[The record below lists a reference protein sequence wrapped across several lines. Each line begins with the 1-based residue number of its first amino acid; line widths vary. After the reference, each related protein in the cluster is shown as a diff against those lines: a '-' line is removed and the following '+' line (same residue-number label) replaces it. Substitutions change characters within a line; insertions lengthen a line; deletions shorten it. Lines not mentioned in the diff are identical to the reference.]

1 MEPPP
6 VTTDVSRLRDRIAQL
21 ESEKLELYQQR
32 EELARVKAEISL
44 ADLARSLAR
53 AATAGEASAP
63 DRAVRSLAATIQGHF
78 TVGPDGVG
86 IRFQPPELGDRTA
99 GLGRASFELAK
110 LPPPA
115 AAAAPSNL
123 TVVLQEKQALYG
135 DERWRRNAEGS
146 MVVSEITRVL
156 GVTPTSGEL
165 VAAGASIAS
174 HERRMALSFRGG
186 EGQPYRTATRALV
199 CLVNAIVTKPEASAG
214 DLLAL
219 GAALAATTAAARELL
234 R

>member
-1 MEPPP
+1 MEQPPP
-6 VTTDVSRLRDRIAQL
+6 TDDVRRLRQRIAQL
-21 ESEKLELYQQR
+21 EGEKLELYKQR
-32 EELARVKAEISL
+32 EELARVKAELSL
-44 ADLARSLAR
+44 ADLVRSLGR
-53 AATAGEASAP
+53 AAAAGEASAP
-63 DRAVRSLAATIQGHF
+63 DRAVRSLAATVQGHF

-123 TVVLQEKQALYG
+123 TAVLQEKQALYG
-135 DERWRRNAEGS
+135 DERWRRKAEGAR
-146 MVVSEITRVL
+146 VVSEIVRVL
-156 GVTPTSGEL
+156 GVTPTAGEL
-165 VAAGASIAS
+165 VAAAASIAA

-186 EGQPYRTATRALV
+186 EGQPYRTSTRSLV
-199 CLVNAIVTKPEASAG
+199 WLVNAVVTKTEASAG

-219 GAALAATTAAARELL
+219 SATLAATTAAARELL

>member
-6 VTTDVSRLRDRIAQL
+6 VTTEVRLLRQRVAEL
-21 ESEKLELYQQR
+21 EGEKLELLDQR
-32 EELARVKAEISL
+32 EKLARVKAEISL
-44 ADLARSLAR
+44 ADLARGLAT

-63 DRAVRSLAATIQGHF
+63 DRAVRSLAATVQGHF

-86 IRFQPPELGDRTA
+86 IRFQPPELGHRTA
-99 GLGRASFELAK
+99 GLGRASLELAK

-123 TVVLQEKQALYG
+123 TAVLQEKQALYS
-135 DERWRRNAEGS
+135 DERWRRTAEGAR
-146 MVVSEITRVL
+146 VVSEIVRVL
-156 GVTPTSGEL
+156 GVTPTAGEL
-165 VAAGASIAS
+165 VAAAASIAG

-199 CLVNAIVTKPEASAG
+199 WLVNAIVTKPEASAA

-219 GAALAATTAAARELL
+219 SATLAATTAAARELL

>member
-1 MEPPP
+1 
-6 VTTDVSRLRDRIAQL
+6 VTEDVRLLRQHIARL
-21 ESEKLELYQQR
+21 EGEKLELRQQR
-32 EELARVKAEISL
+32 DELIRVKAELSL
-44 ADLARSLAR
+44 ADLARGLAR

-63 DRAVRSLAATIQGHF
+63 DRAVRSLAATVQGHF
-78 TVGPDGVG
+78 TIGPEGVG
-86 IRFQPPELGDRTA
+86 IRFQPPELGDKTA

-123 TVVLQEKQALYG
+123 TAVLQEKQALYS
-135 DERWRRNAEGS
+135 DERWRRKAEGTK
-146 MVVSEITRVL
+146 VVSEITRVL
-156 GVTPTSGEL
+156 GVTPTSAEL
-165 VAAGASIAS
+165 VAAGASIAN

-186 EGQPYRTATRALV
+186 EGQPYRTATRSLV
-199 CLVNAIVTKPEASAG
+199 WLVNAVATKPDASAG

-219 GAALAATTAAARELL
+219 SVALAATTAAARELL

>member
-1 MEPPP
+1 M
-6 VTTDVSRLRDRIAQL
+6 TDELRRLRRRIAEL
-21 ESEKLELYQQR
+21 ETEKLELHEQR

-63 DRAVRSLAATIQGHF
+63 DRAVRSLAATVQGHF
-78 TVGPDGVG
+78 TVDPDGVG
-86 IRFQPPELGDRTA
+86 IRFQPPELGHRTA

-115 AAAAPSNL
+115 SEAAPTNL
-123 TVVLQEKQALYG
+123 NAVLQEKQALYG
-135 DERWRRNAEGS
+135 DERWRRQAEGAR
-146 MVVSEITRVL
+146 VVSEIVRVL
-156 GVTPTSGEL
+156 GVTPTAGEL
-165 VAAGASIAS
+165 VAAAASIAG

-186 EGQPYRTATRALV
+186 EGQPYRTATRSLV
-199 CLVNAIVTKPEASAG
+199 WLVNAIVTKPEPSAA

-219 GAALAATTAAARELL
+219 SATLAATTVAARELL

>member
-1 MEPPP
+1 VATELQL
-6 VTTDVSRLRDRIAQL
+6 LRRRIAAL
-21 ESEKLELYQQR
+21 ESEKLELYKQR
-32 EELARVKAEISL
+32 EELARVKADLSL
-44 ADLARSLAR
+44 EDLARSLAL
-53 AATAGEASAP
+53 AAAAGEASAP
-63 DRAVRSLAATIQGHF
+63 DRAVRSLSATVQGHF

-123 TVVLQEKQALYG
+123 TAVLQEKQVLYG
-135 DERWRRNAEGS
+135 DDRWRRRAEGAR
-146 MVVSEITRVL
+146 VVSEIVRVL
-156 GVTPTSGEL
+156 GVTPTPGEL
-165 VAAGASIAS
+165 VAAAASIAS
-174 HERRMALSFRGG
+174 HERRMALSFRRG
-186 EGQPYRTATRALV
+186 EGQPYRTATRSLV
-199 CLVNAIVTKPEASAG
+199 WLVNAIVTKPEASAS

-219 GAALAATTAAARELL
+219 SATLAATTAAARELL

>member
-6 VTTDVSRLRDRIAQL
+6 VTTEVRLLRQRIAQL
-21 ESEKLELYQQR
+21 ETEKLELHRQR

-44 ADLARSLAR
+44 ADLARGLAA

-63 DRAVRSLAATIQGHF
+63 DRAVRSLAATVQGHF
-78 TVGPDGVG
+78 TVEPDGVG

-123 TVVLQEKQALYG
+123 TAVLQEKQALYG
-135 DERWRRNAEGS
+135 DERWRRKAEGAR
-146 MVVSEITRVL
+146 VVSEVTRVL
-156 GVTPTSGEL
+156 GVTPTAGEL
-165 VAAGASIAS
+165 VAAAASIAS

-186 EGQPYRTATRALV
+186 EGQPYRTGTRSLV
-199 CLVNAIVTKPEASAG
+199 WLVNAIVTKPEASAS

-219 GAALAATTAAARELL
+219 AATLAATTAAARELL

>member
-1 MEPPP
+1 VASELQ
-6 VTTDVSRLRDRIAQL
+6 RLRNRVAAL
-21 ESEKLELYQQR
+21 ETEKLELHEQR

-44 ADLARSLAR
+44 ADLARSFAT
-53 AATAGEASAP
+53 AATAGEAAAP
-63 DRAVRSLAATIQGHF
+63 DRAVRTLAATVQGHF

-99 GLGRASFELAK
+99 GLGQASFELAK

-115 AAAAPSNL
+115 SAAAPTNL
-123 TVVLQEKQALYG
+123 ASVLQEKQGLYS
-135 DERWRRNAEGS
+135 DDRWRRKAEGTR
-146 MVVSEITRVL
+146 VVSEITRVL
-156 GVTPTSGEL
+156 AAAPTAAEL
-165 VAAGASIAS
+165 VAAASSIAA

-199 CLVNAIVTKPEASAG
+199 WLVNAIVTKSEASAT

-219 GAALAATTAAARELL
+219 SAALAATTAAARELL

>member
-1 MEPPP
+1 VASELQ
-6 VTTDVSRLRDRIAQL
+6 RLRNRVAAL
-21 ESEKLELYQQR
+21 ETEKLELHEQR

-44 ADLARSLAR
+44 ADLARSFAT
-53 AATAGEASAP
+53 AATAGEAAAP
-63 DRAVRSLAATIQGHF
+63 DRAVRTLAATVQGHF

-99 GLGRASFELAK
+99 GLGQASFELAK
-110 LPPPA
+110 LPPPES
-115 AAAAPSNL
+115 AAAPTNL
-123 TVVLQEKQALYG
+123 ASVLQEKQGLYS
-135 DERWRRNAEGS
+135 DDRWRRKAEGTR
-146 MVVSEITRVL
+146 VVSEITRVL
-156 GVTPTSGEL
+156 AAAPTAAEL
-165 VAAGASIAS
+165 VAAASSIAA

-199 CLVNAIVTKPEASAG
+199 WLVNAIVTKSEASAT

-219 GAALAATTAAARELL
+219 SAALAATTAAARELV